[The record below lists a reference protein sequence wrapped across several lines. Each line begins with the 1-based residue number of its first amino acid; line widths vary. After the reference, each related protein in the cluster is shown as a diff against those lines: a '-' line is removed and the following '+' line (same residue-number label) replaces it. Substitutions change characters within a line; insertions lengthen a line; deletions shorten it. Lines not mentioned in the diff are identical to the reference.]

1 MSLTSNAIITAEDA
15 FPILGWSSGSHAED
29 LPLFE
34 QAIEAASALI
44 RENVNCLLVPLASS
58 FTAQKIDGTGRTF
71 LFLPNWPVTT
81 LTSIYE
87 DDALLVKD
95 TDFYAYGED
104 NTMGIFERAY
114 GYKWT
119 KTQRG
124 ISATYVAGYLTQ
136 PNAAP
141 TVPADLKLACA
152 MQAVDLWKKLKDQS
166 WSKTSQTVGGQTV
179 SYSEKELTPF
189 VESTLSR
196 YWREDY
202 A

>member
-1 MSLTSNAIITAEDA
+1 MSLTTNAIITADDA
-15 FPILGWSSGSHAED
+15 AIILGRAITGDD
-29 LPLFE
+29 LPLLE
-34 QAIEAASALI
+34 SAIEAVSSMI
-44 RENVNCLLVPLASS
+44 REQINCLLVPTAST
-58 FTAQKIDGTGRTF
+58 FTAEKIDGAGRTY

-87 DDALLVKD
+87 DDVLLVKD
-95 TDFYAYGED
+95 TDFYVVDDAA
-104 NTMGIFERAY
+104 MGILERAS

-119 KTQRG
+119 TTQRG

-141 TVPADLKLACA
+141 TVPADLKVACA

-166 WSKTSQTVGGQTV
+166 WSKTSQTLGGQTV
-179 SYSEKELTPF
+179 SFSEKELIPF
-189 VESTLSR
+189 VESTLKR

-202 A
+202 V